1 MIGNYLGGGSMVA
14 RVSTY
19 DVPAERLGE
28 AEDRFREALDEISEM
43 EGLYGYYFLIGQES
57 NRAMVIT
64 LWEGHDALAAS
75 HVTASRLRS
84 DAARS
89 LDGEVL
95 SVDEFTVA
103 FHAEPGREPLGR
115 PAG

>member
-1 MIGNYLGGGSMVA
+1 MVA

-19 DVPAERLGE
+19 DVPAERFGE
-28 AEDRFREALDEISEM
+28 AEDRFREALDQISGM
-43 EGLYGYYFLIGQES
+43 EGLRGYYFLIGQES

-64 LWEGHDALAAS
+64 LWEGHEALAAS

-103 FHAEPGREPLGR
+103 FHAQPGLELLGR
-115 PAG
+115 PGD